1 VDVIINWLYRVGYV
15 VPLGMAGFAAGALRE
30 KEALRRLQVLD
41 K

>member
-1 VDVIINWLYRVGYV
+1 MYNDTFIKSSNGC
-15 VPLGMAGFAAGALRE
+15 LGMAGFAAGALRE

>member
-1 VDVIINWLYRVGYV
+1 VALVAC
-15 VPLGMAGFAAGALRE
+15 LGMAGFAAGALRE